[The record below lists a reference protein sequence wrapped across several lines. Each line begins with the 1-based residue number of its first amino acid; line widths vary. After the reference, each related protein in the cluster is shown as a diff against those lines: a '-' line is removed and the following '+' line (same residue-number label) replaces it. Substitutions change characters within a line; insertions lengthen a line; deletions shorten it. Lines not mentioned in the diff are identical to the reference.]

1 MPTPARVV
9 VALRDASPS
18 GGHARRPPSTPVR
31 VLGVLTA
38 AQGVVYLLV
47 PHRLLGL
54 VAGRRPESREVAVT
68 RLLGGRLVLQG
79 LVLTLAPTSSLP
91 RVGRGT
97 AAVDGVHGL
106 SMVALAVA
114 SARHRRL
121 ALASA
126 GSAFASALATSV
138 LVPRPDPR
146 RHP

>member
-1 MPTPARVV
+1 MSTEPTVTLFRSSATPPGPPNRAARVL
-9 VALRDASPS
+9 AA
-18 GGHARRPPSTPVR
+18 
-31 VLGVLTA
+31 LTA
-38 AQGVVYLLV
+38 AQGAAYLLL
-47 PHRLLGL
+47 PHRL
-54 VAGRRPESREVAVT
+54 VRAVSGRRPGSHEVAVT
-68 RLLGGRLVLQG
+68 RVLGGRLLLQG
-79 LVLTLAPTSSLP
+79 LVLGLAPKSLLP
-91 RVGRGT
+91 RVGRST